1 VLDGGP
7 NVVEEVKQL
16 THGGAHVVIDF
27 VGERGAEQE
36 SWQMLRQGGTHYVVG
51 YGGKVEVPT
60 VHMVISEIVIAGSL
74 VGNYMELVEL
84 MELNAEGRVKLH
96 AQQYKL
102 DDINRAIDD
111 FKNRKIVGRGVIVP

>member
-1 VLDGGP
+1 
-7 NVVEEVKQL
+7 
-16 THGGAHVVIDF
+16 
-27 VGERGAEQE
+27 
-36 SWQMLRQGGTHYVVG
+36 VG

-60 VHMVISEIVIAGSL
+60 VHMIISEIAIAGSL

-102 DDINRAIDD
+102 ADINTAIED
-111 FKNRKIVGRGVIVP
+111 FKNRRIVGRGVIVP

>member
-1 VLDGGP
+1 
-7 NVVEEVKQL
+7 
-16 THGGAHVVIDF
+16 
-27 VGERGAEQE
+27 
-36 SWQMLRQGGTHYVVG
+36 
-51 YGGKVEVPT
+51 
-60 VHMVISEIVIAGSL
+60 
-74 VGNYMELVEL
+74 MELVEL